1 MLESV
6 VSAQGTSPEAAV
18 PGYRVGGKSGTAYK
32 HAGRGYDHSKYRAS
46 FVGMAPMPN
55 PRIVVAVSIDEPTSG
70 SHFGGYV
77 SGPVFASIVGDTLRT
92 LNVPPD
98 MPVKQLVV
106 SDDTAK
112 TATMAAAVGRPL
124 AVSADSRNDP
134 GVVR

>member
-1 MLESV
+1 
-6 VSAQGTSPEAAV
+6 
-18 PGYRVGGKSGTAYK
+18 VGGKSGTAYK
-32 HAGRGYDHSKYRAS
+32 HGAHGYDHSKYRAS

-55 PRIVVAVSIDEPTSG
+55 PRIVVAVSIDEPTAG

-106 SDDTAK
+106 SDDVTK
-112 TATMAAAVGRPL
+112 SPAAAQERTV
-124 AVSADSRNDP
+124 AVSNDPRNRP